1 MSESEAIK
9 AIFGDVIRDA
19 VRDALQELKPEE
31 PEKAKDEFYT
41 RDEVCRKLDIC
52 HATFHN
58 WKNKGVF
65 KTKKIGNKVF
75 VLKDE
80 FDADFAADKFVKF
93 RIKPRLWTLIP
104 KWKGYSS
111 PGRMYLS
118 ASMMS

>member
-52 HATFHN
+52 HATFA
-58 WKNKGVF
+58 V
-65 KTKKIGNKVF
+65 
-75 VLKDE
+75 
-80 FDADFAADKFVKF
+80 
-93 RIKPRLWTLIP
+93 P
-104 KWKGYSS
+104 
-111 PGRMYLS
+111 M
-118 ASMMS
+118 